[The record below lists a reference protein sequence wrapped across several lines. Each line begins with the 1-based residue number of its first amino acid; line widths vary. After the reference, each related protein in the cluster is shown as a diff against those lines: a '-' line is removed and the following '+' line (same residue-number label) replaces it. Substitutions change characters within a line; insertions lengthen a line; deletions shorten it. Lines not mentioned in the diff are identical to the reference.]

1 MFSGQRWTCSRT
13 VFLLTAYYSS
23 RSANLTSRGGA
34 QQAFGLEPPRSSPT
48 SCRRRRCSGSKRA
61 GGTWRQSFDLAVGCP
76 SSGEQGG
83 DGTERAPASS
93 GGGTVPIMRGQG
105 LRRAQACGPVHTV
118 TLLDCCGR
126 EVAAGNTG
134 RHCYN
139 TVLGML
145 RSSS

>member
-1 MFSGQRWTCSRT
+1 MFSGQRRTCSRT
-13 VFLLTAYYSS
+13 VSLLTPYNSS

-34 QQAFGLEPPRSSPT
+34 QQAVGLETPRSSPA

-93 GGGTVPIMRGQG
+93 GGGTVPIRRGQG
-105 LRRAQACGPVHTV
+105 R
-118 TLLDCCGR
+118 GR

-134 RHCYN
+134 SHCYGGIPAA
-139 TVLGML
+139 LGDAAVFIL
-145 RSSS
+145 RVHLGPR